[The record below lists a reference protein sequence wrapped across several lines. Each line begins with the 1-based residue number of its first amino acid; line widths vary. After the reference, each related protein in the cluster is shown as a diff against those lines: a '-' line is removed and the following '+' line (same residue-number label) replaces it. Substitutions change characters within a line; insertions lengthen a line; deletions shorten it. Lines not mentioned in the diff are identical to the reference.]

1 MHIYSK
7 KKKNRGE
14 GRRRGVFNYYYYLLQ
29 NNTQSLKY
37 NMWQNGRQGTFG
49 QILMQLRSVIEFAN
63 IRYIII
69 TYYNHL
75 LTC

>member
-1 MHIYSK
+1 
-7 KKKNRGE
+7 
-14 GRRRGVFNYYYYLLQ
+14 
-29 NNTQSLKY
+29 
-37 NMWQNGRQGTFG
+37 MWQNGRQGTFG

>member
-7 KKKNRGE
+7 KKKIGGRG
-14 GRRRGVFNYYYYLLQ
+14 GVFNYYYYLLQ